1 MNPLKKL
8 VADRLKT
15 QVAGPHPDAEV
26 LSAFAENA
34 LPVGERETVLQHLS
48 ACSECRNILFLAAP
62 IPAETQQV
70 VSGPKWRPRFAMR
83 WGTLAACVVIAA
95 VFLVSRHQAPR
106 TQQVAKNGPQ
116 AENYAAPAAVD
127 TIVAADKTPN
137 ELRALRDRESSK
149 VAVATSTNGHAEP
162 KHITAKPDG
171 YMSFGDSGEVQLKE
185 PATLDGKVEPR
196 AVQELPTT
204 GRNVAEF
211 KQITPTPP
219 SNIGGPVSKNEA
231 LGGVIGG
238 NANWPAGAAA
248 NVPAQ
253 KDLQFYGYVAGTV
266 LDASGAVIPN
276 AKVTAIGPVGA
287 KTAISDQSGKYSL
300 DQLSAGNYQLN
311 FDAPGFRQVQLQQ
324 VAVLANKP
332 SNVDVKLTPG
342 STAETVEVAA
352 AAPSLEERAQQTIAL
367 PPDQQRQSANQVV
380 QVQDLAVGAAVVN
393 LPQAATK
400 KGKAQTSTP
409 PVPALSKALTFP
421 VWKWSLSPQGI
432 VQRSSDNGK
441 TWQPVSIAA
450 GSGFR
455 AISSL
460 LNHIWAGGKAG
471 LLYHSSDSGQHWT
484 QVIPSTAG
492 KELQADITQVQ
503 LVDPQH
509 IVLTTSNSETWAT
522 ADGGQTWSRR

>member
-15 QVAGPHPDAEV
+15 QVSGPHPDAEA
-26 LSAFAENA
+26 LSAFSENA
-34 LPVGERETVLQHLS
+34 LPVRERETVLQHLS

-62 IPAETQQV
+62 IPAETHQV
-70 VSGPKWRPRFAMR
+70 FSGPKWRPHFAMR

-106 TQQVAKNGPQ
+106 TQQVAKSGPQ
-116 AENYAAPAAVD
+116 TENHVAPAAVD
-127 TIVAADKTPN
+127 AIVAADKTPDD
-137 ELRALRDRESSK
+137 LRALRDRKSK
-149 VAVATSTNGHAEP
+149 VALPATTNGHAEP
-162 KHITAKPDG
+162 KHITAKPEG

-185 PATLDGKVEPR
+185 PATPAGRVEQR
-196 AVQELPTT
+196 AVQELSTT

-211 KQITPTPP
+211 KQVTPSPAP

-238 NANWPAGAAA
+238 NANWSAGPVA
-248 NVPAQ
+248 NTPAQ
-253 KDLQFYGYVAGTV
+253 KDLHLYGYVAGTV
-266 LDASGAVIPN
+266 FDASGAVVAN

-287 KTAISDQSGKYSL
+287 KTAISDQGGKYSL
-300 DQLSAGNYQLN
+300 DQLKAGNYQLN

-332 SNVDVKLTPG
+332 ANVDVKLTPG
-342 STAETVEVAA
+342 STSETVEVAA
-352 AAPSLEERAQQTIAL
+352 AAPSIEERAQQTIAL
-367 PPDQQRQSANQVV
+367 PKDQQQQSANQVV
-380 QVQDLAVGAAVVN
+380 QVQDLAMGAAVVN
-393 LPQAATK
+393 LPKAATK
-400 KGKAQTSTP
+400 KGNSRTSSQ
-409 PVPALSKALTFP
+409 PVPALAKALTFP
-421 VWKWSLSPQGI
+421 VWQWSLSAQGM

-450 GSGFR
+450 GSAFR
-455 AISSL
+455 AVSSL

-471 LLYHSSDSGQHWT
+471 VLYHSADSGQHWT
-484 QVIPSTAG
+484 QVIPSAAG

-503 LVDPQH
+503 LVDSQH
-509 IVLTTSNSETWAT
+509 IVLTTANSETWAT
-522 ADGGQTWSRR
+522 ADGGQTWSRK